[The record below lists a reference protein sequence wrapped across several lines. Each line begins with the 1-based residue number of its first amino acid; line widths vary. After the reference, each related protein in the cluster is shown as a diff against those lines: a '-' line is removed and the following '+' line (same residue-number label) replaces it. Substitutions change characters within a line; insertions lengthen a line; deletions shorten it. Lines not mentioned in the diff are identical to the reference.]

1 MDIDDIILLA
11 AAEQARRRE
20 ALSSPKPF
28 VPTRRLLQ
36 EWLDSP
42 VLLFNATGL

>member
-28 VPTRRLLQ
+28 APTRRLLQ